1 MNVVTKKTLM
11 RYIQKYPE
19 AASWLLTW
27 YETVE
32 FAEWNNFSEVKLI
45 YPSADQLADNRVVFN
60 VKGNHYRLIVRFS
73 FKFKLVQIKWFG
85 RHKEYD
91 RINVLTVQPE
101 F

>member
-19 AASWLLTW
+19 AESWLLTW
-27 YETVE
+27 YESVE
-32 FAEWNNFSEVKLI
+32 FAEWNNFSDVKLI

-91 RINVLTVQPE
+91 RINVLTIQPE